1 MASLMDDL
9 ADVLLQ
15 EDKQYQELIVLSKE
29 KTDVL
34 IAGDVKRLEEIT
46 AMEQE
51 MTDVLHGYEVH
62 RRTILQDMA
71 DVLGKSKD
79 DFTIETM
86 IQILESQPKEQ
97 SRLISLRD
105 KLRKT
110 LKEMAQ
116 LNTQNQALIKQS
128 LEMVEFDLTLFKSLR
143 QAPETANYNKSA
155 YNTGDLLGSSAF
167 DAKQ

>member
-1 MASLMDDL
+1 MASLMEDL

-34 IAGDVKRLEEIT
+34 VAGNVKRLEEIT

-51 MTDVLHGYEVH
+51 MTDVLHGYEVR

-71 DVLGKSKD
+71 GVLGKSKD

-105 KLRKT
+105 KQDVKGNGTAKHTESGTDKTVLRDGG
-110 LKEMAQ
+110 
-116 LNTQNQALIKQS
+116 
-128 LEMVEFDLTLFKSLR
+128 V
-143 QAPETANYNKSA
+143 
-155 YNTGDLLGSSAF
+155 
-167 DAKQ
+167 

>member
-1 MASLMDDL
+1 MASLMEDL

-34 IAGDVKRLEEIT
+34 VAGNVKRLEEIT

-51 MTDVLHGYEVH
+51 MTDVLHGYEVR

-97 SRLISLRD
+97 SRLI
-105 KLRKT
+105 
-110 LKEMAQ
+110 
-116 LNTQNQALIKQS
+116 
-128 LEMVEFDLTLFKSLR
+128 
-143 QAPETANYNKSA
+143 
-155 YNTGDLLGSSAF
+155 
-167 DAKQ
+167 